1 MSSNP
6 EHGGFALVCMCV
18 PSFSKHRYFYIKK
31 TIWTEFNVK
40 CKWNALTSHIFCFL
54 VQRKLPQ
61 PSTLSHIF
69 LTAPPHHTQTNLLFF
84 LSVVSA
90 GGAFF
95 SSSRQ
100 KKKKKK
106 KVEKKQINA
115 GLSSETLLGLAGHH
129 LSSVFHNH
137 SASLEPS
144 MGFFNCPSAGERV

>member
-1 MSSNP
+1 MKCLNVSHILFP
-6 EHGGFALVCMCV
+6 GA
-18 PSFSKHRYFYIKK
+18 KK
-31 TIWTEFNVK
+31 TSPAEHFISYISH
-40 CKWNALTSHIFCFL
+40 CATSSHPNKFIIFSISRVSWWSFFFHL
-54 VQRKLPQ
+54 V
-61 PSTLSHIF
+61 
-69 LTAPPHHTQTNLLFF
+69 
-84 LSVVSA
+84 
-90 GGAFF
+90 G
-95 SSSRQ
+95 

>member
-1 MSSNP
+1 MKCLNISHILFP
-6 EHGGFALVCMCV
+6 GA
-18 PSFSKHRYFYIKK
+18 KK
-31 TIWTEFNVK
+31 TSPAEHFISYFSPRHLITPKQIYYFFYQS
-40 CKWNALTSHIFCFL
+40 CQL
-54 VQRKLPQ
+54 VE
-61 PSTLSHIF
+61 
-69 LTAPPHHTQTNLLFF
+69 LFF
-84 LSVVSA
+84 HLV
-90 GGAFF
+90 G
-95 SSSRQ
+95 

>member
-1 MSSNP
+1 M
-6 EHGGFALVCMCV
+6 
-18 PSFSKHRYFYIKK
+18 
-31 TIWTEFNVK
+31 
-40 CKWNALTSHIFCFL
+40 
-54 VQRKLPQ
+54 QRKLPQ

-100 KKKKKK
+100 KKKKK